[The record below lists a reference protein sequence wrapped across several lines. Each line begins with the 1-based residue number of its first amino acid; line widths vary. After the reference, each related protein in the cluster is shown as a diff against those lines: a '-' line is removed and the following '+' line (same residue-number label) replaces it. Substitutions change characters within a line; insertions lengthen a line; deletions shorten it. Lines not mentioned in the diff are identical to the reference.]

1 MRDALKRLTFG
12 PLLGILTIYAC
23 SWSGCR
29 EKVPVPMKQ
38 PEDDGRLRFISA
50 GVEFA
55 VILIVFCGGGAAL
68 DLHMDTLPL
77 WTLIGMGAG
86 FAGAL
91 WRLVRAA
98 MEEQRKELGDKN
110 HDSQ

>member
-1 MRDALKRLTFG
+1 M
-12 PLLGILTIYAC
+12 
-23 SWSGCR
+23 
-29 EKVPVPMKQ
+29 PMKQ
-38 PEDDGRLRFISA
+38 PEEDGRLRFISA

-55 VILIVFCGGGAAL
+55 VILIAFCGGGAAL
-68 DLHMDTLPL
+68 DLHMGTLPL

-98 MEEQRKELGDKN
+98 MEEERKEQGDKKP
-110 HDSQ
+110 

>member
-1 MRDALKRLTFG
+1 M
-12 PLLGILTIYAC
+12 
-23 SWSGCR
+23 
-29 EKVPVPMKQ
+29 PMKQ

-55 VILIVFCGGGAAL
+55 VILIAFCGGGAAL
-68 DLHMDTLPL
+68 DLHLGTLPV
-77 WTLIGMGAG
+77 WTLVGMGVG

-98 MEEQRKELGDKN
+98 MAEQRREQGN
-110 HDSQ
+110 PHDSQ